1 MIEAHDLTKIY
12 GGKAAVD
19 HLSFTVE
26 PGRVTG
32 FLGPNGAGKSTTMR
46 LILGLDRPQSGFALI
61 DGRRYRDLKDPLHT
75 VGALLEAKSVHPGR
89 SARNH
94 LLFLAQTQGLPAS
107 RVEEM
112 LALVGL
118 QEVADK
124 RAGGFSLGMSQRLG
138 VAVAMLGNPE
148 ILLLDEPVN
157 GLDPEG
163 VLWIRNL
170 MKRLAAEGRTVLVS
184 SHLMNEMAVT
194 ADHLI
199 VIGRGKL
206 ITEASTE
213 DVIARS
219 TDKSVRVRTP
229 GADRLAEMIAA
240 AGGKVVRGGAE
251 SGAENGAGLLTVTG
265 LEAPRIGELAA
276 SASIVLHE
284 LTPLASL
291 EGAFMELTSGSVEFG
306 AAKTGGGPGRG
317 GEHPMTATAPVTP
330 ARGPADPAAGRHAG
344 FAGLLRAEWTK
355 IRSVRS
361 TVWTLVIFVVV
372 CIGFTALIAWLTE
385 SNWFGPRA
393 ASRDASVLTDPVG
406 FILGTGIGPGAA
418 GHRASWACWS
428 SPASTRPG

>member
-1 MIEAHDLTKIY
+1 MIEARDLTKIY
-12 GGKAAVD
+12 AGKAAVD
-19 HLSFTVE
+19 HLTFTVG
-26 PGRVTG
+26 PGQVTG

-46 LILGLDRPQSGFALI
+46 LILGLDRPQSGTALI
-61 DGRRYRDLKDPLHT
+61 NGRRYRDLKDPLRT
-75 VGALLEAKSVHPGR
+75 VGALLEAKTVHPGR

-94 LLFLAQTQGLPAS
+94 LLFLAQTQGLPAR
-107 RVEEM
+107 RVEEV

-118 QEVADK
+118 QDVADK

-138 VAVAMLGNPE
+138 VAVAMLGDPE
-148 ILLLDEPVN
+148 VLLLDEPVN

-170 MKRLAAEGRTVLVS
+170 MKQLAADGRTIFVS

-229 GADRLAEMIAA
+229 DADRLAELISA
-240 AGGKVVRGGAE
+240 AGGKVVRSAP
-251 SGAENGAGLLTVTG
+251 ADGAGLLTVTG
-265 LEAPRIGELAA
+265 LEAPRVGELAA

-306 AAKTGGGPGRG
+306 VPGPDPVKTGEGR
-317 GEHPMTATAPVTP
+317 
-330 ARGPADPAAGRHAG
+330 AR
-344 FAGLLRAEWTK
+344 
-355 IRSVRS
+355 
-361 TVWTLVIFVVV
+361 
-372 CIGFTALIAWLTE
+372 
-385 SNWFGPRA
+385 
-393 ASRDASVLTDPVG
+393 
-406 FILGTGIGPGAA
+406 
-418 GHRASWACWS
+418 
-428 SPASTRPG
+428 

>member
-1 MIEAHDLTKIY
+1 MIEAQDLTKIY

-61 DGRRYRDLKDPLHT
+61 NGRRYRDLKDPLHT

-107 RVEEM
+107 RVDEV

-118 QEVADK
+118 QDVTDK

-170 MKRLAAEGRTVLVS
+170 MKSLAAEGRTVLVS

-229 GADRLAEMIAA
+229 DADRLAEMIAA
-240 AGGKVVRGGAE
+240 AGGKVARGGTE
-251 SGAENGAGLLTVTG
+251 SGVVSGAENGAGLLTVTG

-291 EGAFMELTSGSVEFG
+291 EGAFLELTSGSVEFG
-306 AAKTGGGPGRG
+306 ASG
-317 GEHPMTATAPVTP
+317 
-330 ARGPADPAAGRHAG
+330 AAAAHAG
-344 FAGLLRAEWTK
+344 EG
-355 IRSVRS
+355 S
-361 TVWTLVIFVVV
+361 T
-372 CIGFTALIAWLTE
+372 
-385 SNWFGPRA
+385 P
-393 ASRDASVLTDPVG
+393 
-406 FILGTGIGPGAA
+406 
-418 GHRASWACWS
+418 
-428 SPASTRPG
+428 